1 MTTPFETMH
10 LPEKI
15 EFHKWLE
22 WAKQHQEMV
31 FVGGLVVLLMAVGIP
46 YYLHSQAKANDDA
59 QGVFSL
65 AQYYQHAGVDPKNGP
80 FKSENEKNQQALTTF
95 QRVVNDFAGTPTAKL
110 ARYFVAKD
118 QLLLGQNTLA
128 YSSFDLASQEL
139 KGTPLGDEAYLGKIL
154 ALEADNKLSQ
164 ATAFAET
171 FIKNSSQ
178 SAIYPEVALNLSALY
193 LQNQQ
198 KDKAKDQLN
207 GIIKA
212 YPDTNWSKEAGERLT
227 VLKL

>member
-1 MTTPFETMH
+1 MTSPFEPMH
-10 LPEKI
+10 LAEKN
-15 EFHKWLE
+15 EFQKWLD

-31 FVGGLVVLLMAVGIP
+31 FVGSLVVLLMAVGIP
-46 YYLHSQAKANDDA
+46 YYFHSQAKANDDA

-80 FKSENEKNQQALTTF
+80 FKSEDEKNQQALTTF

-118 QLLLGQNTLA
+118 QLLLRQNTLA
-128 YSSFDLASQEL
+128 YSSFNLASQEL
-139 KGTPLGDEAYLGKIL
+139 KGTPLGDEAFLGKIV

-171 FIKNSSQ
+171 FIKNNPQ

-207 GIIKA
+207 GIVKA
-212 YPDTNWSKEAGERLT
+212 YPDTNWCKEASERLA